1 MAFASEHPVVAHS
14 EFRPVGDIERSDARF
29 EVVSPYEPAGDQ
41 PAAIAELEK
50 RINEGE
56 KDVVLLGATGTGK
69 SATTAWLIEKLQRPA
84 LVMAPNKTLAAQLA
98 KERREMLPNNAVE
111 YFVSYS
117 DHYKPQTHIAPTDTY
132 NQRDY

>member
-50 RINEGE
+50 RINEVAQSLERGDTAQKARE
-56 KDVVLLGATGTGK
+56 LAVLANRVEGNVGDLVALRSVLAELRRHADAIRVG
-69 SATTAWLIEKLQRPA
+69 SPA
-84 LVMAPNKTLAAQLA
+84 
-98 KERREMLPNNAVE
+98 
-111 YFVSYS
+111 
-117 DHYKPQTHIAPTDTY
+117 
-132 NQRDY
+132 

>member
-56 KDVVLLGATGTGK
+56 PFAIASPDPTEP
-69 SATTAWLIEKLQRPA
+69 SWQ
-84 LVMAPNKTLAAQLA
+84 
-98 KERREMLPNNAVE
+98 AV
-111 YFVSYS
+111 
-117 DHYKPQTHIAPTDTY
+117 KIC
-132 NQRDY
+132 